1 MKKISFVVD
10 FVIGD
15 DEEFSVG
22 VARSRIDTN
31 VRDLTKHY
39 AVVCKGE
46 KDMDSH
52 GMKVWSKRCAGISL
66 KAVKP
71 VKVKKVKAEDA
82 SIQTSFAEAVPA

>member
-15 DEEFSVG
+15 DEDFSAG
-22 VARSRIDTN
+22 VAGSRIEAN

-39 AVVCKGE
+39 AVVFKGE
-46 KDMDSH
+46 KPMDSH

-66 KAVKP
+66 AAVKP
-71 VKVKKVKAEDA
+71 PKKPKPVKAEA
-82 SIQTSFAEAVPA
+82 EQEAVPA

>member
-10 FVIGD
+10 FVVAD
-15 DEEFSVG
+15 DEDFSVG

-39 AVVCKGE
+39 AVVFKGE

-71 VKVKKVKAEDA
+71 VKVKPVKAEA
-82 SIQTSFAEAVPA
+82 ETEQEAVPA

>member
-15 DEEFSVG
+15 DEEFSIG

-31 VRDLTKHY
+31 VRDLTKYY
-39 AVVCKGE
+39 AVVFKGE
-46 KDMDSH
+46 KPMDSH
-52 GMKVWSKRCAGISL
+52 GLKVWSKRCAGISL

-71 VKVKKVKAEDA
+71 VKVKRVKAEVE
-82 SIQTSFAEAVPA
+82 QEAVPA

>member
-15 DEEFSVG
+15 DEEFSIG

-39 AVVCKGE
+39 AVVFKGE

-71 VKVKKVKAEDA
+71 VKVKPVKAE
-82 SIQTSFAEAVPA
+82 QEAVPAPA

>member
-10 FVIGD
+10 FVVGD
-15 DEEFSVG
+15 DEDFSIG

-39 AVVCKGE
+39 AVVFKGE
-46 KDMDSH
+46 KPMDSH

-71 VKVKKVKAEDA
+71 VKAEA
-82 SIQTSFAEAVPA
+82 ETEQEAVPA